1 MITAD
6 RGIFQILGSDF
17 GFWLLGSSDRGSQR
31 SPGNLTFSFLCAG
44 CYPVEKS
51 SALKCDGS
59 VMAVMKA
66 VKFAEVCYCSVL
78 SRMALATDLLS
89 FFRICWIFFRY
100 RQTLFT

>member
-1 MITAD
+1 MDLNVPPEISLSLFCVPDATQW
-6 RGIFQILGSDF
+6 R
-17 GFWLLGSSDRGSQR
+17 
-31 SPGNLTFSFLCAG
+31 
-44 CYPVEKS
+44 KS

-78 SRMALATDLLS
+78 SRMALATSLLS
-89 FFRICWIFFRY
+89 FFRICWILFRY